1 MKIKSEW
8 DIIAKIRDCVES
20 KGAAK
25 PKDLLMSIGDDCAV
39 FRIGEGRFGLLS
51 TDMFVENVHFRRD
64 FSQPEDAGF
73 KAMMAN
79 ISDIAAMGGECRY
92 ALVSCG
98 IPAGEDEEYV
108 MRVYDG
114 LTEAAK
120 MAGVPIV
127 GGDISRTGELVLSI
141 TVYGDAGP
149 SGAILRSTAQAGNYI
164 YCTGHIGS
172 SQGGLEVFM
181 HGSGEEKERWRS
193 LIDRHT
199 RPVARYDIAYDIK
212 GQFRPTS
219 MIDISDG
226 LLSDLNHIAE
236 ESGKGYL
243 LYGDRLP
250 VSEDLRRYAAAK
262 GSDPITYALKSGEE
276 YELLFT
282 SELFLSETV
291 QMVINDIP
299 VTLIGEITESG
310 CRIEKNGKITDA
322 GTAGYDHFREA

>member
-8 DIIAKIRDCVES
+8 DIIAKIKDRVES
-20 KGAAK
+20 KGAPK
-25 PKDLLMSIGDDCAV
+25 SKDLLMSIGDDCAV
-39 FRIGEGRFGLLS
+39 FRIGDGRFGLMS

-64 FSQPEDAGF
+64 YSTPEEAGF

-108 MRVYDG
+108 LRIYDG

-127 GGDISRTGELVLSI
+127 GGDISRTVELTLSI
-141 TVYGDAGP
+141 TVYGDTGP
-149 SGAILRSTAQAGNYI
+149 SGAVLRSTAKAGDYI

-181 HGSGEEKERWRS
+181 HGTSAEKAQWKS
-193 LIDRHT
+193 LVDRHV
-199 RPVARYDIAYDIK
+199 RPVARFNVACDIK

-226 LLSDLNHIAE
+226 LLSDLRHIAE
-236 ESGKGYL
+236 ESGKGFL

-250 VSEDLRRYAAAK
+250 VSEELRRYAATK
-262 GSDPITYALKSGEE
+262 GADPVEYALKSGEE

-282 SELFLSETV
+282 SELCIAETV
-291 QMVINDIP
+291 QMIINDIP
-299 VTLIGEITESG
+299 VTLIGEITDG
-310 CRIEKNGKITDA
+310 GYKIERHGKISDA

>member
-20 KGAAK
+20 KGAPK

-51 TDMFVENVHFRRD
+51 TDMFIEDVHFRRD
-64 FSQPEDAGF
+64 YSQPEDAGF

-108 MRVYDG
+108 LRVYDG

-127 GGDISRTGELVLSI
+127 GGDISRTAELTLSI

-149 SGAILRSTAQAGNYI
+149 SGAILRSTAQPGNYI

-181 HGSGEEKERWRS
+181 HGSGPEKEKWKS
-193 LIDRHT
+193 LVDRHT
-199 RPVARYDIAYDIK
+199 RPVARYNITYDIK
-212 GQFRPTS
+212 GQFKPTS

-226 LLSDLNHIAE
+226 LLSDLNHIAD
-236 ESGKGYL
+236 ESGRGFL
-243 LYGDRLP
+243 LYGDTLP
-250 VSEDLRRYAAAK
+250 VSAELRNYAASK
-262 GSDPITYALKSGEE
+262 GADPIEYALKSGEE

-282 SELFLSETV
+282 SDLFISETV
-291 QMVINDIP
+291 QMIINDIP

-310 CRIEKNGKITDA
+310 RKIERHGKITEA